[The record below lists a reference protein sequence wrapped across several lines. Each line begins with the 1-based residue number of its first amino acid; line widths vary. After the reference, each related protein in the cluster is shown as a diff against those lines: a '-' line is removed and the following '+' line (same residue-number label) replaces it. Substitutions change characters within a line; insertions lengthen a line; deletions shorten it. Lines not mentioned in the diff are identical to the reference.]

1 MTPPALE
8 FWFEFASPYS
18 YLSAEEIDDKA
29 RAAGVRVLWKPFL
42 LGPIFARQG
51 WTDSPF
57 NLYPAKGAYMWRDM
71 ERLCAK
77 KNIPLRR
84 PTTFPRNGLLAAR
97 VATAIEDELLSG
109 VFAKAAFRAN
119 FVEDQDI
126 SAPGVI
132 AQALQSIGL
141 SADEWLDRASREETK
156 ALLRRRT
163 EEAVSR
169 GIFGAPSF
177 VAQGELFWGGDRL
190 GDALAWTVSAE
201 REAKE
206 KRRP

>member
-18 YLSAEEIDDKA
+18 YLSAEEIEDKA
-29 RAAGVRVLWKPFL
+29 RAAGVRIAWKPFL

-71 ERLCAK
+71 ERLCAE
-77 KNIPLRR
+77 KNIAWRR
-84 PTTFPRNGLLAAR
+84 PAIFPRNGLLAAR
-97 VATAIEDELLSG
+97 VATIIEDERLSRA
-109 VFAKAAFRAN
+109 FAKAVFRAN
-119 FVEDQDI
+119 FVDDQDI

-132 AQALQSIGL
+132 ADALRSVGL
-141 SADEWLDRASREETK
+141 SADEWLERAAREETK
-156 ALLRRRT
+156 TLLRRRT

-177 VAQGELFWGGDRL
+177 IVCGELFWGGDRL
-190 GDALAWTVSAE
+190 DDSLAWITSTE
-201 REAKE
+201 
-206 KRRP
+206 